1 MECYPVSQQP
11 PREGVVCLPFDAA
24 APMARAAFAL
34 SDARQLTAPEGLAF
48 LDQNRLGPA
57 PDWLTPAWRRAMEE
71 GRVRAVNR
79 QKPGR
84 PAPWSAGGKKRLNL
98 LALGDVGSTLL
109 LALRLCGG
117 QALSSI
123 GICDVRP
130 AAAQRWEMEINQIY
144 WPGEYDG
151 LPPVEIIGEEQL
163 FDGDAFVFCASKA
176 IPPVGGGVRD
186 VRMAQLEEN
195 GKIVAHYARLA
206 RQKRFA
212 GLFAVVSD
220 PVDPLCQRALDVSN
234 RDEGGRWDG
243 AGLLPEQI
251 RGFGL
256 GVMNARAAYYA
267 KRDPAL
273 SDFLTQGRAYG
284 PHGEDLVIANS
295 LTEYDDER
303 SRRLTRLAVESNL
316 RTRELGFKP
325 FVAPACSSGALSL
338 ICALTGRWH
347 YSSLSFGGIFLGCR
361 NRQAPAGAQCE
372 CLPLPPALYARL
384 EAAYHNLEA
393 IGHGG

>member
-1 MECYPVSQQP
+1 MEYSSFAQQP
-11 PREGVVCLPFDAA
+11 PRDGVVCLPFDGA
-24 APMARAAFAL
+24 APMARGAFAL
-34 SDARQLTAPEGLAF
+34 GDARQLTAPESLAF
-48 LDQNRLGPA
+48 LDAGRLGPA
-57 PDWLTPAWRRAMEE
+57 VPVSPAWREAIDQ

-79 QKPGR
+79 QKPAL
-84 PAPWSAGGKKRLNL
+84 APWAPGGGKRLNL

-109 LALRLCGG
+109 LALRLAGG
-117 QALSSI
+117 EALSSI

-130 AAAQRWEMEINQIY
+130 EAARRWEMGINQFY

-186 VRMAQLEEN
+186 VRMAQLTEN

-220 PVDPLCQRALDVSN
+220 PVDPLCQRALDAAN
-234 RDEGGRWDG
+234 RDESGAWDG
-243 AGLLPEQI
+243 AGLRPEQI

-267 KRDPAL
+267 KQKAEFA
-273 SDFLTQGRAYG
+273 DFLTQGRAYG

-295 LTEYDDER
+295 LTDYDDAR
-303 SRRLTRLAVESNL
+303 SRRLTRLAVETNL
-316 RTRELGFKP
+316 RTRELGYKP

-338 ICALTGRWH
+338 IYALTGRWH

-361 NRQAPAGAQCE
+361 NRQTPAGAQSE
-372 CLPLPPALYARL
+372 CLPLPPALYQRL
-384 EAAYHNLEA
+384 ETAYRNLEA
-393 IGHGG
+393 IGHGA